1 MHYTPPPRDPKAPPV
16 RINLLSDTQT
26 RPTAGMREAMA
37 RAEVGDEQIGDDPTV
52 NQLCERVADLL
63 GKEAAVFMPSGTMCN
78 VAATL
83 VHCRPGDEIL
93 AHETAHIIARE
104 GGAHAAL
111 GGFQITPLKGEDG
124 QFSPEAFK
132 AALHP
137 RSRYQPPQTVV
148 SVEQTANIGG
158 GTIWKKAAL
167 DEVVEIAKANGMA
180 THMDGAR
187 LLNATVATGISASDM
202 AAGWDSAWIDFSKG
216 LGAPIGGVIAGSRA
230 FIDEVWRWKQ
240 RLGGSMRQAGV
251 CAAACVYALDHN
263 VDRLAED
270 HANARALA
278 RGLSQ
283 IAGVEVQQPETNLV
297 FFKPDGAGVSGE
309 KMVAALRP
317 RGVLLAM
324 MDGRIRACTHLDVTA
339 DDDRG
344 DGRARQG
351 DRARGVGSGSIAQKS
366 GTTPPARA
374 GGVVRLQRGDRLAAA
389 TAAATT
395 ATTSAATTA
404 AGIEQR
410 RIVTRIGVILGMD
423 SGRGSA
429 ASCGANA
436 RTAGQRIVPQPHNAN
451 GSQ

>member
-1 MHYTPPPRDPKAPPV
+1 MHYTPAPRDPKAAPV

-26 RPTAGMREAMA
+26 RPTPAMREAMA

-52 NQLCERVADLL
+52 NLLCERVADLL

-83 VHCRPGDEIL
+83 SWCRPGDEIL

-111 GGFQITPLKGEDG
+111 GGFQITPLKGADG
-124 QFSPEAFK
+124 KFSPETFR

-158 GTIWKKAAL
+158 GTIWKKADL
-167 DEVVEIAKANGMA
+167 DEVVKIAKANGLA

-187 LLNATVATGISASDM
+187 LLNATIATGISARDM

-216 LGAPIGGVIAGSRA
+216 LGAPVGGVIAGSRD
-230 FIDEVWRWKQ
+230 FIDDVWRWKQ

-263 VDRLAED
+263 VDRLADD

-283 IAGVEVQQPETNLV
+283 IEGIEVQQPETNLV
-297 FFKPDGAGVSGE
+297 FFKPDGAGISGE

-317 RGVLLAM
+317 HGVLLAM

-339 DDDRG
+339 GMVEEMVELVREIVRG
-344 DGRARQG
+344 
-351 DRARGVGSGSIAQKS
+351 
-366 GTTPPARA
+366 
-374 GGVVRLQRGDRLAAA
+374 
-389 TAAATT
+389 
-395 ATTSAATTA
+395 
-404 AGIEQR
+404 E
-410 RIVTRIGVILGMD
+410 
-423 SGRGSA
+423 
-429 ASCGANA
+429 
-436 RTAGQRIVPQPHNAN
+436 
-451 GSQ
+451 

>member
-1 MHYTPPPRDPKAPPV
+1 MFYTPSPRDPKAPPI

-26 RPTAGMREAMA
+26 RPTPSMREAMA

-52 NQLCERVADLL
+52 NALCERVAGLL

-111 GGFQITPLKGEDG
+111 GGFQIMPLPGADG
-124 QFSPEAFK
+124 KFAPETFRR
-132 AALHP
+132 ALHP

-158 GTIWKKAAL
+158 GTIWTKADL
-167 DEVVEIAKANGMA
+167 DQVVDIAKANGLA

-187 LLNATVATGISASDM
+187 LLNACVASGVSAREM
-202 AAGWDSAWIDFSKG
+202 AKGWDSAWIDFSKG
-216 LGAPIGGVIAGSRA
+216 LGAPIGGVLAGSSA

-240 RLGGSMRQAGV
+240 RLGGSMRQAGI
-251 CAAACVYALDHN
+251 CAAACSHALDHH
-263 VDRLAED
+263 VDRLADD

-283 IAGVEVQQPETNLV
+283 IAGVEVQEPETNLV
-297 FFKPDGAGVSGE
+297 FFKPDAAGVSGDA
-309 KMVAALRP
+309 MVTALRKY
-317 RGVLLAM
+317 GILLTT

-339 DDDRG
+339 AMIEETVGAVREIVRG
-344 DGRARQG
+344 A
-351 DRARGVGSGSIAQKS
+351 
-366 GTTPPARA
+366 
-374 GGVVRLQRGDRLAAA
+374 
-389 TAAATT
+389 
-395 ATTSAATTA
+395 
-404 AGIEQR
+404 
-410 RIVTRIGVILGMD
+410 
-423 SGRGSA
+423 
-429 ASCGANA
+429 
-436 RTAGQRIVPQPHNAN
+436 
-451 GSQ
+451 